1 MRPMEDMSIDEMR
14 EESRRV
20 YAEVEK
26 LRERPF
32 NEEGAEE
39 IAKLSHRWQSLD
51 AELHRRMME
60 DTSLAGAVYRA
71 NGGYF
76 PTAKTTI

>member
-1 MRPMEDMSIDEMR
+1 MNEMSIDEMR

-20 YAEVEK
+20 YAEVER
-26 LRERPF
+26 LRRDTF
-32 NEEGAEE
+32 SEEGAEE
-39 IAKLSHRWQSLD
+39 IAALSQRWQALD
-51 AELHRRMME
+51 AEVHRRMME
-60 DTSLAGAVYRA
+60 DTSLAGAIYRA